1 MREPRS
7 ELNSGAVGYSVV
19 IPVYNSAT
27 MLSEL
32 HARLTSV
39 MQGLDAPYEIIFVE
53 DCGPD
58 NAWGELERL
67 SASDERV
74 VAVQLMKNSGQSN
87 ATLCGLSQAKGDVVF
102 TMDDDL
108 QHPPEELP
116 MLLNA
121 LGPRDDVVMGVP
133 REKKHN
139 VVRRLGSESI
149 HLANSYLLGKDR
161 KLRFTS
167 FRALRRPV
175 VDGILQLQTLS
186 PALGPMI
193 NSVTRHITNV
203 VASHSPRKEGRS
215 GYTLSRIFRQT
226 MSNFIGYSI
235 LPLRMLGIMG
245 ALGIVFSIVLAIIY
259 ISRYMTGGINVP
271 GWTTIALLLVMI
283 SGFNFFAFALL
294 GEYVLRILQ
303 RANATPQYIIRQTSR
318 STAKGS
324 DMDIVQEGMPAAGAN
339 EDRSD

>member
-1 MREPRS
+1 MREPQT

-19 IPVYNSAT
+19 IPVYNSAA

-39 MQGLDAPYEIIFVE
+39 MQGLGAPYEIIFVE

-58 NAWGELERL
+58 DAWKELERL
-67 SASDERV
+67 SASDARV
-74 VAVQLMKNSGQSN
+74 VAIQLMKNSGQSN
-87 ATLCGLSQAKGDVVF
+87 ATLCGFSQARGEVII

-116 MLLNA
+116 VLLDA

-139 VVRRLGSESI
+139 IVRRLGSEFI

-175 VDGILQLQTLS
+175 VDGMLQLQTLS

-203 VASHSPRKEGRS
+203 VVDHSPRKEGRS

-235 LPLRMLGIMG
+235 LPLRLLAIMG
-245 ALGIVFSIVLAIIY
+245 ALGIVVSIILAVIY
-259 ISRYMTGGINVP
+259 IGRYITGGIGVP
-271 GWTTIALLLVMI
+271 GWTTIALLLVML

-303 RANATPQYIIRQTSR
+303 RVNATPQYIVRQTFR

-324 DMDIVQEGMPAAGAN
+324 DMGIVQEGMPAAEAN
-339 EDRSD
+339 EGRSD

>member
-1 MREPRS
+1 MREPQS

-19 IPVYNSAT
+19 IPVYNSAA

-32 HARLTSV
+32 HERLTSV

-58 NAWGELERL
+58 DAWGELERL
-67 SASDERV
+67 SAFDERV

-87 ATLCGLSQAKGDVVF
+87 ATLCGLSQAKGNVVF

-116 MLLNA
+116 VLLDA

-139 VVRRLGSESI
+139 IVLRLGSDSI
-149 HLANSYLLGKDR
+149 HLVNSYLLGKDR

-193 NSVTRHITNV
+193 NSVTKHIANV
-203 VASHSPRKEGRS
+203 VVSHSSRKKGRS
-215 GYTLSRIFRQT
+215 GYTPSRIFLQT
-226 MSNFIGYSI
+226 MNNFIGYSV
-235 LPLRMLGIMG
+235 LPLRLLAIMG
-245 ALGIVFSIVLAIIY
+245 ALGIVVSIVLAITY
-259 ISRYMTGGINVP
+259 FSRYIMGGINVP
-271 GWTTIALLLVMI
+271 GWTTIALLLVLI
-283 SGFNFFAFALL
+283 SGFNFFAFSLL

-303 RANATPQYIIRQTSR
+303 RANATPQYIIRQTFR
-318 STAKGS
+318 STAKES
-324 DMDIVQEGMPAAGAN
+324 DMAIVQEGLPVAGAN
-339 EDRSD
+339 EGRSD